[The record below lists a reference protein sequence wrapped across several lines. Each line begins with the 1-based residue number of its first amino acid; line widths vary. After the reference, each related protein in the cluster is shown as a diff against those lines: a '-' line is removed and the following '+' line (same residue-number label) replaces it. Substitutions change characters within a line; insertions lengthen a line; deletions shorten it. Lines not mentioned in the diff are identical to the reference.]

1 MRKAGRRILLSCF
14 KNIKQHAMPKEI
26 ERKFLVV
33 SDGYKSSPRKYYKQ
47 GYLSVEPDKTVR
59 IRVVGD
65 KGFLTVKGRNNG
77 ISRAEY
83 EYEIPAADANDMLDN
98 LVKTGVIEKWRYV
111 CAVDGKKWEV
121 DEFLGDNAGLVV
133 AEIELQSEDE
143 PFTKPAWAGDEVSG
157 DERYY
162 NSSLSQNPYKNW
174 R

>member
-1 MRKAGRRILLSCF
+1 
-14 KNIKQHAMPKEI
+14 MPKEI

-33 SDGYKSSPRKYYKQ
+33 SDEYKSSPRKYYKQ

-59 IRVVGD
+59 VRVVGD

-111 CAVDGKKWEV
+111 CVIDGKKWEV

>member
-59 IRVVGD
+59 VRVVGD

-111 CAVDGKKWEV
+111 CVIDGKKWEV

>member
-1 MRKAGRRILLSCF
+1 
-14 KNIKQHAMPKEI
+14 MPKEI

-33 SDGYKSSPRKYYKQ
+33 SDEYKSSPRKYYKQ

-59 IRVVGD
+59 VRVVGD
-65 KGFLTVKGRNNG
+65 MGFLTVKGRNNG

-111 CAVDGKKWEV
+111 CVVDGKKWEV

-143 PFTKPAWAGDEVSG
+143 PFTKPAWTGDEVSG

>member
-1 MRKAGRRILLSCF
+1 
-14 KNIKQHAMPKEI
+14 MPKEI

-33 SDGYKSSPRKYYKQ
+33 SDEYKSSPRKYYKQ

-59 IRVVGD
+59 VRVVGD

-111 CAVDGKKWEV
+111 CVVDGKKWEV

>member
-1 MRKAGRRILLSCF
+1 
-14 KNIKQHAMPKEI
+14 MPKEI

-33 SDGYKSSPRKYYKQ
+33 SDEYKSSPRKYYKQ

-59 IRVVGD
+59 VRVVGD

-111 CAVDGKKWEV
+111 CVVDGKKWEV

-143 PFTKPAWAGDEVSG
+143 SFTKPAWAGDEVSG
-157 DERYY
+157 DARYY

>member
-1 MRKAGRRILLSCF
+1 
-14 KNIKQHAMPKEI
+14 MPKEI

-33 SDGYKSSPRKYYKQ
+33 SDEYKSSPRKYYKQ

-59 IRVVGD
+59 VRVVGD

-111 CAVDGKKWEV
+111 CVIDGKKWEV

-157 DERYY
+157 DARYY

>member
-1 MRKAGRRILLSCF
+1 
-14 KNIKQHAMPKEI
+14 MPKEI

-33 SDGYKSSPRKYYKQ
+33 SDEYKSSPRKYYKQ

-59 IRVVGD
+59 VRVVGD

-111 CAVDGKKWEV
+111 CVVDGKKWEV

-157 DERYY
+157 DARYY

>member
-1 MRKAGRRILLSCF
+1 
-14 KNIKQHAMPKEI
+14 MPKEI

-33 SDGYKSSPRKYYKQ
+33 SDEYKSSPRKYYKQ

-59 IRVVGD
+59 VRVVGD
-65 KGFLTVKGRNNG
+65 KGFLTVKGRNDG

-111 CAVDGKKWEV
+111 CVVDGKKWEV

-157 DERYY
+157 DARYY

>member
-1 MRKAGRRILLSCF
+1 
-14 KNIKQHAMPKEI
+14 MPKEI

-33 SDGYKSSPRKYYKQ
+33 SDGYKSSSRKYYKQ

-59 IRVVGD
+59 VRVVGD

>member
-1 MRKAGRRILLSCF
+1 
-14 KNIKQHAMPKEI
+14 MPKEI

-33 SDGYKSSPRKYYKQ
+33 SDEYKSSPRKYYKQ

-59 IRVVGD
+59 VRVVGD

-111 CAVDGKKWEV
+111 CVVDGKKWEV

-143 PFTKPAWAGDEVSG
+143 PFSKPAWAGDEVSG
-157 DERYY
+157 DARYY

>member
-1 MRKAGRRILLSCF
+1 
-14 KNIKQHAMPKEI
+14 MPKEI

-33 SDGYKSSPRKYYKQ
+33 SDDYKSSPRKYYKQ

-59 IRVVGD
+59 VRVVGD

-111 CAVDGKKWEV
+111 CVVDGKKWEV

-157 DERYY
+157 DARYY

>member
-1 MRKAGRRILLSCF
+1 
-14 KNIKQHAMPKEI
+14 MPKEI

-33 SDGYKSSPRKYYKQ
+33 SDEYKNSPRKYYKQ

-59 IRVVGD
+59 VRVVGD

-83 EYEIPAADANDMLDN
+83 EYEIPAADANEMLDN
-98 LVKTGVIEKWRYV
+98 LVKAGVIEKWRYV
-111 CAVDGKKWEV
+111 CVIDGKKWEV

>member
-1 MRKAGRRILLSCF
+1 
-14 KNIKQHAMPKEI
+14 MPKEI

-33 SDGYKSSPRKYYKQ
+33 SDEYKSSPRKYYKQ

-59 IRVVGD
+59 VRVVGD
-65 KGFLTVKGRNNG
+65 KGFLTVKGRNNS
-77 ISRAEY
+77 ISRTEY
-83 EYEIPAADANDMLDN
+83 EYEIPVADANDMLDN

-111 CAVDGKKWEV
+111 CVVDGKKWEV

-157 DERYY
+157 DARYY

>member
-1 MRKAGRRILLSCF
+1 
-14 KNIKQHAMPKEI
+14 MPKEI

-33 SDGYKSSPRKYYKQ
+33 SDGYKSSSRKYYKQ

-59 IRVVGD
+59 VRVVGD

-111 CAVDGKKWEV
+111 CVIDGKKWEV

>member
-1 MRKAGRRILLSCF
+1 
-14 KNIKQHAMPKEI
+14 MPKEI

-33 SDGYKSSPRKYYKQ
+33 SDGYKSSLRKYYKQ

-59 IRVVGD
+59 VRVVGD

-77 ISRAEY
+77 ISRTEY

-98 LVKTGVIEKWRYV
+98 LVNTGVIEKWRYV
-111 CAVDGKKWEV
+111 CVIDGKKWEV

>member
-1 MRKAGRRILLSCF
+1 
-14 KNIKQHAMPKEI
+14 MPKEI

-33 SDGYKSSPRKYYKQ
+33 SDGYKRSPRKYYKQ

-59 IRVVGD
+59 VRVVGD

-77 ISRAEY
+77 ISRTEY

-111 CAVDGKKWEV
+111 CVVDGKKWEV

-143 PFTKPAWAGDEVSG
+143 PFTEPAWAGDEVSG

>member
-1 MRKAGRRILLSCF
+1 
-14 KNIKQHAMPKEI
+14 MPKEI

-59 IRVVGD
+59 VRVAGD
-65 KGFLTVKGRNNG
+65 MGFLTVKGRNNG

-111 CAVDGKKWEV
+111 CVIDGKKWEV

>member
-1 MRKAGRRILLSCF
+1 
-14 KNIKQHAMPKEI
+14 MPKEI

-33 SDGYKSSPRKYYKQ
+33 SDEYKNSPRKYYKQ

-111 CAVDGKKWEV
+111 CVVDGKKWEV

>member
-33 SDGYKSSPRKYYKQ
+33 SDGYKSSLGKYYKQ

-59 IRVVGD
+59 VRVVGD

-77 ISRAEY
+77 ISRTEY

-111 CAVDGKKWEV
+111 CLVDGKKWEV

>member
-1 MRKAGRRILLSCF
+1 
-14 KNIKQHAMPKEI
+14 MPKEI

-33 SDGYKSSPRKYYKQ
+33 SDEYKSSPRKYYKQ

-59 IRVVGD
+59 VRVVGD
-65 KGFLTVKGRNNG
+65 KGYLTVKGRNNG

-111 CAVDGKKWEV
+111 CVVDGKVWEV

-157 DERYY
+157 DARYY
-162 NSSLSQNPYKNW
+162 NSSLSQRPYKNW

>member
-1 MRKAGRRILLSCF
+1 
-14 KNIKQHAMPKEI
+14 MPKEI

-33 SDGYKSSPRKYYKQ
+33 SDEYKNSPRKYYKQ

-59 IRVVGD
+59 VRVVGD

-111 CAVDGKKWEV
+111 CVVDGKKWEV

>member
-1 MRKAGRRILLSCF
+1 
-14 KNIKQHAMPKEI
+14 MPKEI

-33 SDGYKSSPRKYYKQ
+33 SDEYKSSPRKYYKQ

-59 IRVVGD
+59 VRVVGN

-111 CAVDGKKWEV
+111 CVVDGKKWEV

-157 DERYY
+157 DARYY

>member
-1 MRKAGRRILLSCF
+1 
-14 KNIKQHAMPKEI
+14 MPKEI

-33 SDGYKSSPRKYYKQ
+33 SDEYKNSPRKYYKQ

-59 IRVVGD
+59 VRVAGD

-98 LVKTGVIEKWRYV
+98 LVKIGVIEKWRYV
-111 CAVDGKKWEV
+111 CVIDDKKWEV

-157 DERYY
+157 DARYY

>member
-1 MRKAGRRILLSCF
+1 
-14 KNIKQHAMPKEI
+14 MPKEI

-33 SDGYKSSPRKYYKQ
+33 SDGYKSSPRKYYEQ

-59 IRVVGD
+59 VRVVGD
-65 KGFLTVKGRNNG
+65 KGVLTVKGRNNG
-77 ISRAEY
+77 ISRTEY

-111 CAVDGKKWEV
+111 CVVDGKKWEV

>member
-1 MRKAGRRILLSCF
+1 MSSAFFF

-33 SDGYKSSPRKYYKQ
+33 SDGYKSSPHKYYKQ

-59 IRVVGD
+59 VRVAGD
-65 KGFLTVKGRNNG
+65 MGFLTVKGRNNG

-98 LVKTGVIEKWRYV
+98 LVKSGVIEKWRYV
-111 CAVDGKKWEV
+111 CVIDGKKWEV

>member
-1 MRKAGRRILLSCF
+1 
-14 KNIKQHAMPKEI
+14 MPKEI

-33 SDGYKSSPRKYYKQ
+33 SDGYKSSLRKYYKQ

-59 IRVVGD
+59 VRVVGD

-77 ISRAEY
+77 ISRTEY

-98 LVKTGVIEKWRYV
+98 LVNTGVIEKWRYV
-111 CAVDGKKWEV
+111 CVVDGKKWEV

>member
-1 MRKAGRRILLSCF
+1 
-14 KNIKQHAMPKEI
+14 MPKEI

-33 SDGYKSSPRKYYKQ
+33 SDEYKNSPRKYYKQ

-59 IRVVGD
+59 VRVAGD
-65 KGFLTVKGRNNG
+65 KGYLTVKGRNNG

-111 CAVDGKKWEV
+111 CVVDGKKWEV

-143 PFTKPAWAGDEVSG
+143 PFAKPAWAGDEVSG
-157 DERYY
+157 DARYY

>member
-1 MRKAGRRILLSCF
+1 
-14 KNIKQHAMPKEI
+14 MPKEI

-33 SDGYKSSPRKYYKQ
+33 SDEYKSSSRKYYKQ

-59 IRVVGD
+59 VRVVGD

-98 LVKTGVIEKWRYV
+98 LMKTGVIEKWRYV
-111 CAVDGKKWEV
+111 CVIDGKKWEV

-157 DERYY
+157 DARYY